1 MWIYVFYICFFF
13 LGRPSSGVNLLYWI
27 NAHSV
32 VDSPPLII
40 RWLSIDQAV
49 PYKEVDEC
57 YHCHSHVRLDRPLHL
72 RSPASES
79 TQRSYRSPFSWKI
92 RPTQVNRWIKR
103 KGKQGLHC
111 GTERERS
118 PIYLYPFIA
127 QHAYKHNIQTCSF
140 KRRCTE
146 LYMPPRSGQV
156 IVIRTIVPTLWMA

>member
-118 PIYLYPFIA
+118 PILNRYICILSSHSTRINTI
-127 QHAYKHNIQTCSF
+127 YKLVLSNGDARNCTCHQGQG
-140 KRRCTE
+140 
-146 LYMPPRSGQV
+146 RS
-156 IVIRTIVPTLWMA
+156 LW